1 MESTIA
7 AEILT
12 EMRVL
17 WHRWEPDDAEWDSW
31 TRLLERLADPATAR
45 RALQTLRDTTD
56 WLGPK
61 RAQLLEIIGKSAPRG
76 NQQSNAQHTGH
87 PGMYVQCVS
96 HETRPGA
103 IGEFRTLYWPTDHE
117 MPPEHVI
124 MARMEAFRAEQQ
136 ALYGGDWQLVRSFS
150 DPLDDGAM
158 IRRRAELRPTST
170 RRGPLWR
177 LIQNSIDKLRGLP
190 PQDYGVDEQP
200 PEEYRGTPDRP
211 ARQPARDFMAGKP
224 KPTPPPPDRPGP
236 ELPVS
241 PDLGDEPF

>member
-1 MESTIA
+1 
-7 AEILT
+7 
-12 EMRVL
+12 V
-17 WHRWEPDDAEWDSW
+17 
-31 TRLLERLADPATAR
+31 
-45 RALQTLRDTTD
+45 
-56 WLGPK
+56 G
-61 RAQLLEIIGKSAPRG
+61 
-76 NQQSNAQHTGH
+76 
-87 PGMYVQCVS
+87 

-190 PQDYGVDEQP
+190 PQDYGVDEEP
-200 PEEYRGTPDRP
+200 AEEYRGTPR
-211 ARQPARDFMAGKP
+211 RQPARDFMAGKP

-241 PDLGDEPF
+241 PDLGEEPF